1 MLSRWEE
8 RRKEYDRLWVQVNG
22 AYLCKDILEDFDA
35 LRDYPLFQEFMRP
48 KG

>member
-1 MLSRWEE
+1 MNPLGPAPVWYVRVHRSI
-8 RRKEYDRLWVQVNG
+8 DWVS
-22 AYLCKDILEDFDA
+22 